1 MKVKLPVLPGEEFY
15 GFTTDFTPVSGVVP
29 PDYWIEL
36 VGYWPSS
43 FHVDPWYTVPF
54 HQCYSNKEDFD
65 KVLARFRQLRKE
77 QPDKSEANAL
87 TKAMSAV
94 KREEKELEIPDYLAY
109 GEVVIL
115 DGKRLFVTEASY
127 LVGYNPEEETDYPEN
142 YVVYNAYTEDNQQT
156 EFTSLDKISK
166 TGKIV
171 NEEEIMHRSQASS
184 SKIKANIDAIWEE
197 NLRRLKEDG
206 AF

>member
-1 MKVKLPVLPGEEFY
+1 
-15 GFTTDFTPVSGVVP
+15 
-29 PDYWIEL
+29 
-36 VGYWPSS
+36 
-43 FHVDPWYTVPF
+43 
-54 HQCYSNKEDFD
+54 
-65 KVLARFRQLRKE
+65 
-77 QPDKSEANAL
+77 
-87 TKAMSAV
+87 MSAV

-115 DGKRLFVTEASY
+115 DGKKLFVTEASY
-127 LVGYNPEEETDYPEN
+127 LVSYNPEEETDYPEN

-156 EFTSLDKISK
+156 EFTSLDKFSK

-171 NEEEIMHRSQASS
+171 NEEEIMRRSQASS